1 MAADAGPSAAGAGA
15 PDTAAHDPLHR
26 LLAEIAQIASGY
38 GMTGMVDAIADALA
52 ADRPDD
58 AMPAVIRAAAR
69 LNAGRYD
76 EAERILRDEGVSKPL
91 AGATAAA
98 HLGLALRLQGRA
110 AESERVLREAADGP
124 DDGIGVAMARR
135 LLGAGDQG
143 G

>member
-1 MAADAGPSAAGAGA
+1 MGADARPSA
-15 PDTAAHDPLHR
+15 AAHDPFQQ

-38 GMTGMVDAIADALA
+38 GMIGMVDAIADALG

-69 LNAGRYD
+69 LNAGRYVD
-76 EAERILRDEGVSKPL
+76 AERILRDEGLCKPES
-91 AGATAAA
+91 GATAAA

-110 AESERVLREAADGP
+110 AESERVLREALDGP

-135 LLGAGDQG
+135 LLGTGDRAR
-143 G
+143 